1 MVDQSLLTIFLA
13 LTSAAILIQ
22 TGILV
27 GVYFASAKLGQQ
39 ADRAIDATRNLF
51 GPLQETVGNLKR
63 VSGRI
68 AELSSA
74 AEERLRDLDQR
85 WKRRAA

>member
-1 MVDQSLLTIFLA
+1 MVDQSLLTVFLA
-13 LTSAAILIQ
+13 LTAAAILIQ

-51 GPLQETVGNLKR
+51 GPIHQTVGNLKKATAR
-63 VSGRI
+63 M
-68 AELSSA
+68 AELSSSLQ
-74 AEERLRDLDQR
+74 EQLRQLDQR
-85 WKRRAA
+85 WKRPAA

>member
-1 MVDQSLLTIFLA
+1 MVDQTLLTIFLA
-13 LTSAAILIQ
+13 VTAAAILIQ
-22 TGILV
+22 TGILI

-39 ADRAIDATRNLF
+39 ADRAIDATRHLF

-68 AELSSA
+68 AELSSE